1 MQLWAGSSPASSRLR
16 PGAGGEGLLGR
27 ELPLLAAKWSQVGK
41 SPDFKAQPWAFPGPA
56 RDSEGQTWDD
66 SSSLCPPSPT
76 SPVGGLLDPF
86 LFLEKEVVLTE
97 GCGLHKW
104 CRFSVGQ

>member
-1 MQLWAGSSPASSRLR
+1 MQLRAGSSPASSRLR

-56 RDSEGQTWDD
+56 QDSEGQTWDSF
-66 SSSLCPPSPT
+66 SSPCPPSPT
-76 SPVGGLLDPF
+76 SPCGGTVGPLFFFWTPF
-86 LFLEKEVVLTE
+86 
-97 GCGLHKW
+97 
-104 CRFSVGQ
+104 SS